1 MAEYVSEENTGWG
14 GGKEKRR
21 KGGMIVEEK
30 GTEDRGHKWGSQ
42 AGKEATGV
50 VPRRGDDV
58 LDFQGGSGW
67 EEVDDF
73 ESL

>member
-1 MAEYVSEENTGWG
+1 
-14 GGKEKRR
+14 
-21 KGGMIVEEK
+21 MIVEEK